1 MDNISPLAKTL
12 AESNGIDWRAI
23 QGSGAGGQI
32 VEQDIINYL
41 TRVMSGE
48 EEPPATPVDLPP
60 PDWTG
65 DELPAGMSAEMLS
78 QAGVESDIAAL
89 VNQAPLAQAPASQQ
103 MAQDLSSQGATLE
116 EDEFELDLED
126 EPAAPVAAEPVSTEP
141 VVTNEVAPAP
151 AASQP
156 AATGGLGGLLSQ
168 LYQSPASQA
177 PAPQVPAPQAPEVAA
192 TPAYGQ
198 PAGFSQGGTGQGGY
212 DRSAYGQSDDGQG
225 SSEPAYAEQTAPQT
239 EQTAVQDTTEPAYA
253 QAEATQPTASDALR
267 FTDSQDAAGDIRQQA
282 AEPAVAAVSEVSSQ
296 SADVETAASAAVET
310 AVMVPAPAEQPE
322 QAAPALAA
330 PAPAAPAARPE
341 QAVWFGVYLRRDAD
355 LQAASNLRDQLNA
368 ALGQDVPFSLLV
380 ARAAQQHAG
389 MLNLSAVAIQDVYSH
404 RARSVG
410 APGAGLRDALSAIDR
425 DHEGGADLLVV
436 NAGTFDLDELHYPDA
451 VTLSL
456 GRVVDG
462 RAALSLN
469 GNVDTAQAAEFL
481 AAVAGSLEAP
491 VSLIV

>member
-1 MDNISPLAKTL
+1 M
-12 AESNGIDWRAI
+12 
-23 QGSGAGGQI
+23 
-32 VEQDIINYL
+32 
-41 TRVMSGE
+41 
-48 EEPPATPVDLPP
+48 
-60 PDWTG
+60 
-65 DELPAGMSAEMLS
+65 
-78 QAGVESDIAAL
+78 
-89 VNQAPLAQAPASQQ
+89 
-103 MAQDLSSQGATLE
+103 
-116 EDEFELDLED
+116 
-126 EPAAPVAAEPVSTEP
+126 
-141 VVTNEVAPAP
+141 
-151 AASQP
+151 
-156 AATGGLGGLLSQ
+156 
-168 LYQSPASQA
+168 
-177 PAPQVPAPQAPEVAA
+177 AA

-253 QAEATQPTASDALR
+253 QAEATQPTASDAPR
-267 FTDSQDAAGDIRQQA
+267 FTDGQDAAGDMRQQA
-282 AEPAVAAVSEVSSQ
+282 AEPAVAAVSEVPSQ

-322 QAAPALAA
+322 LAAPAPA
-330 PAPAAPAARPE
+330 APAAPAARPE

-355 LQAASNLRDQLNA
+355 LQATSSLRDQLNA
-368 ALGQDVPFSLLV
+368 ALGQDVPLSLLV

-436 NAGTFDLDELHYPDA
+436 NAGTFDLDELHYPDT